1 MDTWEFIGDIL
12 KIIVM
17 IIVTIGVTLLAVM
30 WLDTTLE
37 TNALAKENNAMLKEL
52 CVQQS
57 INVDSVLIQ
66 LNDTTCTT
74 TK

>member
-1 MDTWEFIGDIL
+1 MDTWEIIGDIL

-17 IIVTIGVTLLAVM
+17 IIVTIGVTLLAIM

-37 TNALAKENNAMLKEL
+37 TNTLAKENNAMLKEL
-52 CVQQS
+52 CVQQG
-57 INVDSVLIQ
+57 INPDSVLIQ